1 MQTRFFCFMLLTHIA
16 MPHCHLTF
24 ITLSDKQGVPAL
36 FLIKRGQLAGKALR
50 DLAAQSVVELGG
62 QKQLAKYRNSVTAVS
77 PFLQTPLT
85 EHLAAKAWTAF
96 GQVSAARAVALAHVM
111 PNLLKIA
118 LGPGRDHPRTAL
130 PL

>member
-1 MQTRFFCFMLLTHIA
+1 MSD
-16 MPHCHLTF
+16 LTF
-24 ITLSDKQGVPAL
+24 ITLFDRLGEPAL

-50 DLAAQSVVELGG
+50 DLAAQSVVELGE
-62 QKQLAKYRNSVTAVS
+62 QKQLAKYRNSVTAVT

-96 GQVSAARAVALAHVM
+96 GQARAECAVALAHVM
-111 PNLLKIA
+111 PDLLKIV
-118 LGPGRDHPRTAL
+118 LGVGRGHPRTAL